1 MTNPENQK
9 QCMAE
14 LAAAMSDWPQATIS
28 VRSLRISPWLAMS
41 LLQKSI
47 RRGEAAFALSAAAT
61 LLSSA
66 PDKLWRRLRVA
77 AFEDIGVA
85 DLEAV
90 SLALAGT
97 SSKRTRMALGGNWR
111 VASFLAMR
119 LANAK
124 KCRSADDLLM
134 TLLDHPDYQHD
145 RLKLTFQTTS
155 DLMKTATGND
165 DIVTR
170 AIALCYAL
178 GTDRWNP
185 NSLRH
190 RKRHPAYCFSQMLDK
205 GFPHCVLELAQRG
218 FNGVREPLPVLMS
231 LLSREC
237 PGPTHHSCETDE
249 FPETVMVGE
258 VPGWAVDQYAREG
271 KEALRRFLAGKTATA
286 LWIRRNIHP
295 RQQLRFLGGIV
306 FRAEGGLL
314 KDRIRWS
321 LGDRLRH
328 QMNIEANGCGVADAA
343 EPLALMKNDFS
354 ALNEE
359 RKNVR

>member
-1 MTNPENQK
+1 MTNPENQQ

-14 LAAAMSDWPQATIS
+14 LAAAMLDWPQATLS
-28 VRSLRISPWLAMS
+28 VRPLQISPWLAMS

-47 RRGEAAFALSAAAT
+47 RRGEVGFALSAAAT

-77 AFEDIGVA
+77 AYEDIGLA

-134 TLLDHPDYQHD
+134 TLLDHPAYQHD
-145 RLKLTFQTTS
+145 RLRLTFQTTS
-155 DLMKTATGND
+155 DLMKVASGND

-185 NSLRH
+185 NSLRQ
-190 RKRHPAYCFSQMLDK
+190 RKGHPAYCFSQMLDD

-237 PGPTHHSCETDE
+237 PGLSHCSCEADE
-249 FPETVMVGE
+249 FPETVMIGD
-258 VPGWAVDQYAREG
+258 VPGWAVDQYTRKG
-271 KEALRRFLAGKTATA
+271 KEALRRFLQSDTATA
-286 LWIRRNIHP
+286 AWVRRNVLQ

-314 KDRIRWS
+314 KDRMRWP
-321 LGDRLRH
+321 LGDRLRE
-328 QMNIEANGCGVADAA
+328 QMDIEANGCGVAAAA
-343 EPLALMKNDFS
+343 EPLALMRNDLS
-354 ALNEE
+354 SLNEE
-359 RKNVR
+359 RKYVR